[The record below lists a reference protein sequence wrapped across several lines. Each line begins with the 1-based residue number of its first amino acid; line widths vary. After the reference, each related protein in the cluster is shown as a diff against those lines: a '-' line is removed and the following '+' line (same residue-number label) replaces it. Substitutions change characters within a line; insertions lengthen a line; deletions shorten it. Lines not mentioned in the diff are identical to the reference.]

1 LSYQKKLLIF
11 MVSMVIFVGGTMG
24 LLIRFIIFPYLI
36 REMEGR
42 GVSVAR
48 RLAESSRTFILTRD
62 TVSLTALLFDEKRL
76 EGNIA
81 YILVSDPDGLLLAHT
96 LVGVDP
102 ADVALHPVVPDAQ
115 AVEVAGFVPPGSRDR
130 ILDIILPVH
139 EGLYQIGAIR
149 IGLDTQFIS
158 SVIRKLSF
166 YQFAFT
172 GFITLIGLGFG
183 LYLSRVITR
192 PIVSLKMLAEQISL
206 GNLNTHISLGP
217 REGCWEIRGCE
228 QDDCPAFRNE
238 LLQCWF
244 VDNTPCK
251 ESSIC
256 RFPEKLEECKGCRVY
271 KMQAGDEI
279 VQLADAF
286 NHMAQR
292 LRASEMELRCSEQR
306 YRLLFNHDPNPVFVV
321 EAASLTILDAN
332 ERATEKYGYA
342 KDRLT
347 GMRFTDLGF
356 EEDAARIAGAL
367 VSIDREQDPC
377 SWLPRIRHRREDG
390 DAFWVNLYFCHHEHQ
405 GRAAVIVTTTDI
417 TGIIETETNLI
428 QASKMAT
435 LGEMAAGVAH
445 ELNQPLNAIKLGSE
459 FLQTMTEQQR
469 AIGEADLQEVARQ
482 VSTEVDRASGI
493 IGHLREF
500 GRKSSVAR
508 HAMDINKPILGVFTI
523 LGQQLKV
530 HGIDVVTE
538 LDADLPLVLADENR
552 LEQVLINL
560 VINARDAMEARKEQG
575 LPAAPSILTVRSFL
589 DGDHVMVTV
598 SDTGVGMPRAVQ
610 GRIFEPFFTTKAV
623 GKGTGLGLSIS
634 YGIVRDYGG
643 TIDLETTE
651 GAGTTFKLSFPRAPD
666 EEAND

>member
-1 LSYQKKLLIF
+1 MRFFNRLSYQKKLLIF
-11 MVSMVIFVGGTMG
+11 MVSMVIFIGGTMG
-24 LLIRFIIFPYLI
+24 LLIRFIIFPYLTH
-36 REMEGR
+36 EMEGR

-48 RLAESSRTFILTRD
+48 RLAESTRTLILTRD

-76 EGNIA
+76 EKNIA
-81 YILVSDPDGLLLAHT
+81 YIVVTDRDGRLLAHT

-102 ADVALHPVVPDAQ
+102 AELAVHPVSRDAP
-115 AVEVAGFVPPGSRDR
+115 AVDFAGFVPPGSENR
-130 ILDIILPVH
+130 ILNIALPVY

-158 SVIRKLSF
+158 SVIRELSL
-166 YQFAFT
+166 YQLGFT

-183 LYLSRVITR
+183 FYLSRVITR
-192 PIVSLKMLAEQISL
+192 PIVSLKILAEQISL

-217 REGCWEIRGCE
+217 REGCWEIMGCE
-228 QDDCPAFRNE
+228 QGDCPAFKNE

-251 ESSIC
+251 EASMC
-256 RFPEKLEECKGCRVY
+256 RFPEKVEECKGCRVY

-292 LRASEMELRCSEQR
+292 LRVSEMELRCSEQR
-306 YRLLFNHDPNPVFVV
+306 YRLLFNRDPNPVFVI
-321 EAASLTILDAN
+321 EGASLTILDAN

-342 KDRLT
+342 KDQLT

-356 EEDAARIAGAL
+356 EEDVSRIANAFM
-367 VSIDREQDPC
+367 SIDRERDPC
-377 SWLPRIRHRREDG
+377 SWLPRIRHRRQNG
-390 DAFWVNLYFCHHEHQ
+390 DALWVNLYFCHHEHQ
-405 GRAAVIVTTTDI
+405 GRAGVIATTTDI
-417 TGIIETETNLI
+417 TEIIETETNLI

-435 LGEMAAGVAH
+435 LGEMATGVAH

-459 FLQTMTEQQR
+459 FLQTMTEQGR
-469 AIGEADLQEVARQ
+469 AIAEADLQEVAREI
-482 VSTEVDRASGI
+482 SSEIDRASAI

-500 GRKSSVAR
+500 GRKSSIAR
-508 HAMDINKPILGVFTI
+508 HPIDINKPILGVFTI

-538 LDADLPLVLADENR
+538 LDSNLPPVLADENR

-560 VINARDAMEARKEQG
+560 VNNARDAMESRKEQG
-575 LPAAPSILTVRSFL
+575 LPRCSEDSHGPVIAA
-589 DGDHVMVTV
+589 G
-598 SDTGVGMPRAVQ
+598 
-610 GRIFEPFFTTKAV
+610 
-623 GKGTGLGLSIS
+623 
-634 YGIVRDYGG
+634 
-643 TIDLETTE
+643 
-651 GAGTTFKLSFPRAPD
+651 
-666 EEAND
+666 